1 MTHLCIMK
9 TKVTNFLFIFL
20 FPFYSFAA
28 SGIWER
34 AVALNFGTTN
44 FVTGTT
50 FNTQN
55 LGTFLPNPGH
65 QLKGGSLNTFKNGT
79 DDIIGARMFYRVIA
93 VGSTE
98 NISFTSI
105 NLPFGQNLLNPGDQ
119 QWLSSSD
126 SILFMNGLAPGNY
139 NLEVYFEADFT
150 FQPNGAGVHIDNN
163 NGTNYKAQFTISA
176 PNQGCSINLGND
188 TTICGLAAVQLGGNF
203 TIAPFGDSL
212 TITYNASSGGAGQLI
227 GASKVYMHSG
237 YEATPFGGAINWVG
251 NWGQDDGI
259 GKMDSL
265 GNNLW
270 RITINPNSY
279 YNVPANGPIN
289 GFFLVF
295 RNADGTLVENN
306 GGNNIFLSNAA
317 DPVTSFT
324 GVSATKTV
332 SEYTSI
338 VWSTGANTPSIL
350 VSESGTYW
358 VQLTNSQGCVA
369 IDTVVVNAN
378 NIPFVNISGNLI
390 ICEGESTTLTATP
403 GFVSYSWSNGV
414 NNSSVTLNQ
423 SGNYVLTVTDAN
435 GCTGIDVVDLIE
447 LPEPL
452 AEFTFT
458 NIGPNFTFTVTNQYP
473 NAQYFWDFNEDGVN
487 DNVTNSTNPT
497 RGFTTNGAKNIRL
510 IVVNQC
516 GSDTLIKPVLV
527 NGIGIDEH
535 KSTNSAITVY
545 PNPATNFVSFNLPSE
560 LFNVDAIVSII
571 DLSGKQVITE
581 HIQKTKNGVHT
592 LNVSELPNGI
602 YFITLNSANKNY
614 NSKLIINN

>member
-1 MTHLCIMK
+1 MK
-9 TKVTNFLFIFL
+9 TKNLLCTLLLFVPIF
-20 FPFYSFAA
+20 SFSA

-34 AVALNFGTTN
+34 AVALNFGVTN
-44 FVTGTT
+44 FVTGTS
-50 FNTQN
+50 FNNQN
-55 LGTFLPNPGH
+55 LGIFPSNSGY
-65 QLKGGSLNTFKNGT
+65 QLKGGSVNTFKNNG
-79 DDIIGARMFYRVIA
+79 DDITGARMFYRVIA
-93 VGSTE
+93 VGSSE
-98 NISFTSI
+98 NIPFTTI
-105 NLPFGQNLLNPGDQ
+105 ILPFGQNLPSPGDQ
-119 QWLSSSD
+119 QWSTD
-126 SILFMNGLAPGNY
+126 AESILFMNGLAAGNY

-150 FQPNGAGVHIDNN
+150 FLPNGAGVHIDNN

-176 PNQGCSINLGND
+176 PNQGCSVNLGND
-188 TTICGLAAVQLGGNF
+188 TTICGLAAVQLGGNY

-212 TITYNASSGGAGQLI
+212 TITFNAALGGAGELI
-227 GASKVYMHSG
+227 GANKVYMHSG

-259 GKMDSL
+259 GQMDSL

-295 RNADGTLVENN
+295 RNADGTLEETN
-306 GGNNIFLSNAA
+306 GGNNIFLSNEANPA
-317 DPVTSFT
+317 TSYA
-324 GVSATKTV
+324 GVSATKTL
-332 SEYTSI
+332 SEFTSI
-338 VWSTGANTPSIL
+338 VWSTGANTPTIL

-403 GFVSYSWSNGV
+403 GFVSYSWSNGFI
-414 NNSSVTLNQ
+414 NSTVVLENP
-423 SGNYVLTVTDAN
+423 GNYILTVTDAN

-447 LPEPL
+447 LPVPQ

-458 NIGPNFTFTVTNQYP
+458 NVGPNFTFTVTNQYP

-527 NGIGIDEH
+527 NGIGIEEY
-535 KSTNSAITVY
+535 KSNTTSINVF
-545 PNPATNFVSFNLPSE
+545 PNPATNFVSFNVPNE
-560 LFNVDAIVSII
+560 LFNVDATVSII
-571 DLSGKQVITE
+571 DLSGKQVILE
-581 HIQKTKNGVHT
+581 YIQKTKSGLHT

-614 NSKLIINN
+614 NSKLIINK